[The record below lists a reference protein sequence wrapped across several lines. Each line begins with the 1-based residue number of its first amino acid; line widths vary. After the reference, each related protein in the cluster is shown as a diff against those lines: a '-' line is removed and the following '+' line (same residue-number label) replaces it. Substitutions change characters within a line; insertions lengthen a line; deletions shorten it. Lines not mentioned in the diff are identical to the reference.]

1 MTELVNISAKTL
13 SGQVYTV
20 QIENSKKI
28 SDLKDK
34 FSEETKQSLKDFEYK
49 IIFKGAVLKDDE
61 IISDKDLSGKTVVI
75 MIKTKPIEIPAPKTP
90 PINPQTVNIQ
100 TIPNIPLHIHTHT
113 NITTGNIPHI
123 MEPFQ
128 TMPNI
133 IEQINNLMQVPT
145 IPVAGPIG
153 TVPSAQPGPSV
164 PLAQPA
170 QQGPTGPEQMMMNNF
185 QTMVNN
191 MINSENNASNMHTAL
206 VNQMLQQIT
215 QSFGPNTTLQSLL
228 STGLNGQINVPEEL
242 DEHHDDEEDGE
253 DEEYK
258 EGEDDDEH
266 DEDNE
271 DNEEENH
278 DDVEEENH
286 DNDHDEEEHDE
297 EHDDENHEDHNI
309 DGHEDEHEEHHD
321 EVNYDLHDDYPEHN
335 QEIANFDKELLK
347 FNLTEKDMKEIEMV
361 ATMGYDIN
369 EVIEIYLVCN
379 KDINLTL
386 DNLSLS

>member
-28 SDLKDK
+28 YDLKDK

-61 IISDKDLSGKTVVI
+61 IISDKDLGGKTVVI
-75 MIKTKPIEIPAPKTP
+75 MIKTKPVDIPTPKTP
-90 PINPQTVNIQ
+90 PIIPLPVNIQ
-100 TIPNIPLHIHTHT
+100 TIPNIPLHI
-113 NITTGNIPHI
+113 NTGNIPHI
-123 MEPFQ
+123 MEPFP

-133 IEQINNLMQVPT
+133 IQQINNLMQVPT
-145 IPVAGPIG
+145 IPVAGPSEPI
-153 TVPSAQPGPSV
+153 PPAQPIAENPN
-164 PLAQPA
+164 AE
-170 QQGPTGPEQMMMNNF
+170 PEQMMMNNF

-191 MINSENNASNMHTAL
+191 MINSENNATNMHTAL

-215 QSFGPNTTLQSLL
+215 QTFGPNTTLQSLL

-258 EGEDDDEH
+258 EGENDE
-266 DEDNE
+266 EDNDNHEE
-271 DNEEENH
+271 DEEENH
-278 DDVEEENH
+278 EN
-286 DNDHDEEEHDE
+286 DYDEEDHHE
-297 EHDDENHEDHNI
+297 EDHNI
-309 DGHEDEHEEHHD
+309 DEHEDEHEEHND

-347 FNLTEKDMKEIEMV
+347 FNLSEKDMKEIEMV

>member
-20 QIENSKKI
+20 QIDNFKKI

-34 FSEETKQSLKDFEYK
+34 FSEETKQSLKEFEYK

-75 MIKTKPIEIPAPKTP
+75 MIKTKPADIPAPKTP
-90 PINPQTVNIQ
+90 PINPLPVNIQ
-100 TIPNIPLHIHTHT
+100 TIPNIPLHI
-113 NITTGNIPHI
+113 NTGNIPHI
-123 MEPFQ
+123 MEPFP

-133 IEQINNLMQVPT
+133 IQQINNLMQVPA
-145 IPVAGPIG
+145 IPVAGPSEPI
-153 TVPSAQPGPSV
+153 P
-164 PLAQPA
+164 PA
-170 QQGPTGPEQMMMNNF
+170 QAITENLNDVPEQMMMNNF

-191 MINSENNASNMHTAL
+191 MINSENNATNMHTAL

-228 STGLNGQINVPEEL
+228 STGLNGHINVPEEL
-242 DEHHDDEEDGE
+242 DEHHDDEED
-253 DEEYK
+253 EEYK

-266 DEDNE
+266 HEDNE
-271 DNEEENH
+271 DNEEH
-278 DDVEEENH
+278 
-286 DNDHDEEEHDE
+286 HDEEELD
-297 EHDDENHEDHNI
+297 EHDDENHENHNI
-309 DGHEDEHEEHHD
+309 DEHEEHHD

-347 FNLTEKDMKEIEMV
+347 FNLSEKDMKEIEMV